1 MSAWVC
7 TMCVCTTMHTNLLSD
22 SELLLTYLLMADDH
36 NIKVSVLDG
45 RKGKA
50 VGNWGT
56 QTNSR

>member
-1 MSAWVC
+1 VYYV
-7 TMCVCTTMHTNLLSD
+7 CVCTTMHTNLLSD
-22 SELLLTYLLMADDH
+22 LELLLTYLLMADDH